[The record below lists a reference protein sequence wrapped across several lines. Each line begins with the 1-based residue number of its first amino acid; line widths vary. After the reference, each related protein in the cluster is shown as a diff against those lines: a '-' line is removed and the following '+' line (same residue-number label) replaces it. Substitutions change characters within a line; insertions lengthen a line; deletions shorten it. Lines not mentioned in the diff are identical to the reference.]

1 MSFEYHEPE
10 TLEETLALLRQHRGD
25 AQVLAGGTAFALM
38 VKIGLT
44 PAGHVIGLRR
54 VEAVNGIEETD
65 SGLWIGA
72 NTTHRAL
79 ELAPELGS
87 YAPLHEVFSGIS
99 TVRIRTQA
107 TVGGNLCQ
115 AGPAHD
121 PPPSLI
127 ALGAIAHIV
136 SDDGVRRQLPV
147 EDFLVNYYV
156 TALEETEILTGITVP
171 RPGPTTASTYKKFL
185 PITADDYA
193 VISVAASI
201 TTHDH
206 SRVSAASI
214 IVGCGGPTPIR
225 ATEVESI
232 LVGHEL
238 TQELI
243 TEASAEIRAQG
254 DRFDSLRTPKP
265 YKIDMAAVFIK
276 RALTELASQTG
287 HIGSAA

>member
-10 TLEETLALLRQHRGD
+10 TLEEALALLARYRGD

-54 VEAVNGIEETD
+54 VEAVHGIEETED
-65 SGLWIGA
+65 GLWIGA

-79 ELAPELGS
+79 ELAPELGA
-87 YAPLHEVFSGIS
+87 YAPLQGVFSGIS

-107 TVGGNLCQ
+107 TIGGNLCQ

-136 SDDGVRRQLPV
+136 SDGGARRKLPV
-147 EDFLVNYYV
+147 EDFLLDYYV
-156 TALEETEILTGITVP
+156 TALEENEILTGITVP
-171 RPGPTTASTYKKFL
+171 RPGPTTVSTYKKFL

-201 TTHDH
+201 TTDAR
-206 SRVSAASI
+206 SRITAASV

-225 ATEVESI
+225 ATEVESTF
-232 LVGHEL
+232 VGHEL

-254 DRFDSLRTPKP
+254 ERFDSLRTPKP

-276 RALTELASQTG
+276 RAITELAGQTG
-287 HIGSAA
+287 TVGSAA